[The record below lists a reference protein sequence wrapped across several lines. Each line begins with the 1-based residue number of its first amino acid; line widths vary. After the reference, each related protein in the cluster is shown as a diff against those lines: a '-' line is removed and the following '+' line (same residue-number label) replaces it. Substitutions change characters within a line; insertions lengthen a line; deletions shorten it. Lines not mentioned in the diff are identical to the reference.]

1 MDWVTVIVDLAVAFI
16 VVVVSFIVVA
26 MDKGKKRM
34 NYISN
39 TGRPS
44 AKWNDHTHLQFIELV
59 EQEIQKGNGPGSFIN
74 KDGWKNLVKI
84 FNEITGKC
92 YDNKQLKNHWDSM
105 KKEWTLFK
113 QMMRGESGLGWDES
127 KKTIAADNAWWEQ
140 KIKENDNFRKFR
152 NKDLSIIWFRY
163 DGLFSDIAAIGEK
176 ARAPSQYQPPTQL
189 SSTDKED
196 DAIQHTEDIN
206 DLGEPFGRD
215 QSPIDAATGDD
226 LFLEPSWQQGRSSA
240 PKRGRKERM
249 SSAAMLRTNI
259 EDLMQLYT
267 KSTNTTNSVAGPDAE
282 SIPKCMEVLQ
292 RLPIQV
298 GCKLWNY
305 ACTLFTKPPNR
316 TVFINQPSDEAR
328 FAWLDYLHQLFEDH
342 RPLP

>member
-1 MDWVTVIVDLAVAFI
+1 MDWVAVIVDLAVAFI

-59 EQEIQKGNGPGSFIN
+59 EQEIQKGNRPGSFIN

-84 FNEITGKC
+84 FNEITRKC

-113 QMMRGESGLGWDES
+113 QMMRGKSGLGWDES
-127 KKTIAADNAWWEQ
+127 KKTIAAENAWWEQ
-140 KIKENDNFRKFR
+140 KIK
-152 NKDLSIIWFRY
+152 
-163 DGLFSDIAAIGEK
+163 
-176 ARAPSQYQPPTQL
+176 
-189 SSTDKED
+189 
-196 DAIQHTEDIN
+196 HTEDIN

-267 KSTNTTNSVAGPDAE
+267 KSTNTTNSVARPDAE

-305 ACTLFTKPPNR
+305 ACTHFTKPPNR